1 MNATATDNPKGARK
15 RRGGGRKGLLAAIV
29 LATALV
35 TVGVVALLVN
45 IFQHKQEA
53 QDTNFAVVQLDETV
67 VDPAVWGKNFPLQY
81 DMYKRTTDQQRTKF
95 GGSEAVPHVPEG
107 ARYETRLDDAGVAL
121 GISVV
126 KSTLNVTTAVL
137 ASIGYG
143 FTSDQL
149 FWLVALPNLVG
160 AAMRI
165 PYTAAKLMICRRPV
179 MPPAWVAEERT

>member
-1 MNATATDNPKGARK
+1 MNATASDNPKGARK

-107 ARYETRLDDAGVAL
+107 ADARTTVA
-121 GISVV
+121 G
-126 KSTLNVTTAVL
+126 
-137 ASIGYG
+137 
-143 FTSDQL
+143 Q
-149 FWLVALPNLVG
+149 
-160 AAMRI
+160 
-165 PYTAAKLMICRRPV
+165 KL
-179 MPPAWVAEERT
+179 E